1 MKGDFLPE
9 YTMVPAGALYRPA
22 YRLFVGQPL
31 HLVPGVEPCVSVS
44 AAVNAAK
51 AYVREK
57 LNPPIRVQHA
67 DIVTDVLGV
76 DAWHQ
81 ERAEQRARDQE
92 QVLGAIVVKGRQVK
106 VERRRRA

>member
-1 MKGDFLPE
+1 MADFLPD
-9 YTMVPAGALYRPA
+9 YTYLPIGSLYRPA

-31 HLVPGVEPCVSVS
+31 HLVPNVEPCTTAS
-44 AAVNAAK
+44 AAVKAAK
-51 AYVREK
+51 AYVRER
-57 LNPPIRVQHA
+57 LNPPIRAQHA
-67 DIVTDVLGV
+67 EIVSDVLGV

-92 QVLGAIVVKGRQVK
+92 QVLGAILVKGRQVK